1 MPDNEKN
8 LVDVESFINPKKY
21 SKRVRRLKIINNFI
35 HYFKLVTGLL
45 LTIFVLWF
53 LIATVFSF

>member
-1 MPDNEKN
+1 MPDHEKN

-35 HYFKLVTGLL
+35 HYFKLTIGAL

-53 LIATVFSF
+53 LIAVVFSF

>member
-1 MPDNEKN
+1 MPDHEKN

-21 SKRVRRLKIINNFI
+21 SKRVRRLKIINNFV

>member
-1 MPDNEKN
+1 MPDHEKN
-8 LVDVESFINPKKY
+8 LVDVQSFINPKKY
-21 SKRVRRLKIINNFI
+21 SKRVRRLKIINNFV

>member
-1 MPDNEKN
+1 MPDHEKN

>member
-8 LVDVESFINPKKY
+8 LIDVESFINPKKY

-53 LIATVFSF
+53 LIAVMFSI

>member
-1 MPDNEKN
+1 MSDNEKN
-8 LVDVESFINPKKY
+8 LIDVESFINPKKY

>member
-8 LVDVESFINPKKY
+8 LIDVESFINPKKY

-53 LIATVFSF
+53 LIAVMFSF

>member
-1 MPDNEKN
+1 MPDHEKN

-35 HYFKLVTGLL
+35 HYFKLVTGLS

>member
-1 MPDNEKN
+1 MPDHEKN

-35 HYFKLVTGLL
+35 HYFKLITGLL
-45 LTIFVLWF
+45 LTIFILWF